1 MSEEAKDQKEELTD
15 EEFAC
20 LLFRSCGVEIR
31 IGLGLSADH
40 KETCGFC
47 LGTKQVDP
55 RSYAR

>member
-1 MSEEAKDQKEELTD
+1 MSEEVKDQKEELTD

-40 KETCGFC
+40 KDTCGFC
-47 LGTKQVDP
+47 LGTKQIDP
-55 RSYAR
+55 RSYR